1 MPAVAIGSI
10 VNGKLFS
17 YPQELVIPL
26 TTARL
31 WLLSADP
38 LALQPFN
45 LYSLPYLEGRAEVNE

>member
-1 MPAVAIGSI
+1 MPAVAIESI
-10 VNGKLFS
+10 VNGKLLS

-31 WLLSADP
+31 WLLGADP
-38 LALQPFN
+38 LALQSSN